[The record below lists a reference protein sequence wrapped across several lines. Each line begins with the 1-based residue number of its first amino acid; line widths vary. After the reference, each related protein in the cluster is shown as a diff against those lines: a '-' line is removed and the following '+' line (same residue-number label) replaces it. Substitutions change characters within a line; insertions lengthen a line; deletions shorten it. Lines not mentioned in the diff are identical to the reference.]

1 MPTPVEP
8 VPVPPRPAPVP
19 APAPAASP
27 PASSEVVLHE
37 LGESIASAV
46 GKIQGELARYTSA
59 LGSYVIDEMEVSIPV
74 KMRVDDLGQAMV
86 TVDQDGHNGSSLRIK
101 LRPVPPVVQAQP
113 ASTTQPLESLGFTPA
128 EVAKLKERRVFSVDD
143 LQRVARNVAGQEAL
157 QKVTPS
163 ATLAQS
169 LNRAQLLSL
178 PMLPP
183 AVATALLNWG
193 ITTPPDF
200 IKQEPVA
207 LAKRLSDELHVTV
220 SADDVK
226 KWQDQVRQT
235 LDNAVLQPRIISGPM
250 IDLNLERRLPPRPG
264 PTA

>member
-1 MPTPVEP
+1 MPKPIEP
-8 VPVPPRPAPVP
+8 LPGPTP
-19 APAPAASP
+19 APAPAPAPNPAPTASP

-59 LGSYVIDEMEVSIPV
+59 LGSYVMDELEISIPV
-74 KMRVDDLGQAMV
+74 RMRVDDFGQTMV
-86 TVDQDGHNGSSLRIK
+86 TVDHDGHNGSALRIK
-101 LRPVPPVVQAQP
+101 LKPVPPVVQAQP
-113 ASTTQPLESLGFTPA
+113 ASSTQPLDSLGFTPA

-143 LQRVARNVAGQEAL
+143 LQRVARNLSGQEAL

-169 LNRAQLLSL
+169 LNKAQLLSL

-193 ITTPPDF
+193 IATPADF
-200 IKQEPVA
+200 VKQDPVA
-207 LAKRLSDELHVTV
+207 LAKRLSDELHVAL

-226 KWQDQVRQT
+226 RWQDQVRQT
-235 LDNAVLQPRIISGPM
+235 LDNAVLHPRIISGPL
-250 IDLNLERRLPPRPG
+250 IDINLDRPG
-264 PTA
+264 PVHPP

>member
-1 MPTPVEP
+1 M
-8 VPVPPRPAPVP
+8 
-19 APAPAASP
+19 
-27 PASSEVVLHE
+27 VLHE

-169 LNRAQLLSL
+169 LN
-178 PMLPP
+178 
-183 AVATALLNWG
+183 
-193 ITTPPDF
+193 
-200 IKQEPVA
+200 
-207 LAKRLSDELHVTV
+207 
-220 SADDVK
+220 
-226 KWQDQVRQT
+226 
-235 LDNAVLQPRIISGPM
+235 
-250 IDLNLERRLPPRPG
+250 
-264 PTA
+264 